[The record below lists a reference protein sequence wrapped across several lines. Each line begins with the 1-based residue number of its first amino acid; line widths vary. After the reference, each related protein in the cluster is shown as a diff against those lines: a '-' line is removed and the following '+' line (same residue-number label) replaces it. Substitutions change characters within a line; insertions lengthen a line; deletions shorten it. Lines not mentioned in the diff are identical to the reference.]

1 MIGIGSEDRA
11 LMIVGRFTYCC
22 ILDSVLLTEEK
33 NLLSREYEIPIV
45 IHSGFYEDNRTQ
57 LPKCWNR

>member
-1 MIGIGSEDRA
+1 
-11 LMIVGRFTYCC
+11 MIVGRFTYCC